1 MDLDGIMLIKLCQ
14 TWKDNTVFYHLYVE
28 SKIKINNNYKK
39 NRFMDIEYKVVV
51 TSRERK
57 VGSRRSN

>member
-28 SKIKINNNYKK
+28 SKLKINNDYKK
-39 NRFMDIEYKVVV
+39 NRFMDIVQSSGYQ
-51 TSRERK
+51 
-57 VGSRRSN
+57 